1 MAGHVWTKV
10 FLDYLQASHIP
21 LPSQFLKTACIGQ
34 TGTPRASIVPTSSL
48 GRTRRSSVTS
58 CTSPWTSIPCTPS
71 ASLQVKT
78 KKLNKKKKEVSS
90 NELDLSL
97 VMWLLVPLENLPRI
111 CHRYINSGQGR
122 PELALSWEL
131 VAPSAGHFGGNTIRA
146 HLAFFFLRIQAFIE
160 HLLCVRY

>member
-48 GRTRRSSVTS
+48 GRTRRSSVTN

-78 KKLNKKKKEVSS
+78 KEFKKRKKEVSS

-122 PELALSWEL
+122 SELALSWEL

-146 HLAFFFLRIQAFIE
+146 HLAFFFLIMQAFIE